1 MNEKVDLGDDD
12 LNDMDLKELPE
23 RKFTEMGKK
32 QIEEEKKE
40 AESIGDTTMIQME
53 VLEEK
58 QVEIERL
65 QDLLEKET
73 ENLVESRK

>member
-32 QIEEEKKE
+32 
-40 AESIGDTTMIQME
+40 
-53 VLEEK
+53 
-58 QVEIERL
+58 
-65 QDLLEKET
+65 
-73 ENLVESRK
+73 